1 MHSLNIIGAG
11 KCGKSL
17 GYLLSKTKFIYIQD
31 VYNLHGDSTQHAI
44 DFIGEGRPCHQM
56 SDLSSADLILISCP
70 DDMIQSVAKELA
82 QNKSLKP
89 HTIVFHTSGLR
100 SSEDL
105 KVLKE
110 KGCYVASVHPMMS
123 FADPQTSIL
132 HFGGCYC
139 GIEGDEQALQLL
151 ETIFFDMGAHVFQI
165 EGAKKSLYHAA
176 AVLSSNYLVT
186 LAQVG
191 QETLMESG
199 IEEVQAKNI
208 IVSLMYSS
216 MKNIESH
223 TKIKN
228 ALTGPIQRGDI
239 HTIETHLQNI
249 SKKHIKNLYIQL
261 GIQTLKLT
269 QHGHKMIEK
278 IKKLFE
284 KES

>member
-1 MHSLNIIGAG
+1 
-11 KCGKSL
+11 
-17 GYLLSKTKFIYIQD
+17 
-31 VYNLHGDSTQHAI
+31 
-44 DFIGEGRPCHQM
+44 
-56 SDLSSADLILISCP
+56 
-70 DDMIQSVAKELA
+70 
-82 QNKSLKP
+82 
-89 HTIVFHTSGLR
+89 
-100 SSEDL
+100 
-105 KVLKE
+105 
-110 KGCYVASVHPMMS
+110 
-123 FADPQTSIL
+123 
-132 HFGGCYC
+132 
-139 GIEGDEQALQLL
+139 
-151 ETIFFDMGAHVFQI
+151 MGAHVFQI

-176 AVLSSNYLVT
+176 AVFSSNYLVT

-208 IVSLMYSS
+208 IFSLMYSS

-261 GIQTLKLT
+261 VIQTLKLT